1 MYTSVNYVII
11 GSDKWLVTYSER
23 EHYWISVGLLLDACK
38 LIHYV
43 QISRKFG
50 SKYKKKSFF
59 DKICLKMEST
69 DWILIGSGSNNA
81 KYEHSDIML
90 CGKFDLL

>member
-1 MYTSVNYVII
+1 
-11 GSDKWLVTYSER
+11 
-23 EHYWISVGLLLDACK
+23 
-38 LIHYV
+38 
-43 QISRKFG
+43 
-50 SKYKKKSFF
+50 
-59 DKICLKMEST
+59 MEST